1 LRPCGGLRLGLPQIS
16 VPAFPS
22 TYLTTDILRRDVDC
36 CRLNHFE
43 QNCTGCHGV
52 SGHGDGPAA
61 SSLPIKPADLSAR
74 TRLCTLQAT
83 SIGGYPMAFW
93 RRECRLLVRCSPKII
108 AGTSLIFSR
117 FCCRLPA
124 RVIEPKIQPGQY
136 WLGPPDFQVTDEDGK
151 THLLSDYQR
160 KSALLVALF
169 SCTQENIAQE
179 TRGLSNCLLPVS
191 GWPRLARKSS
201 WWRRAKFVSPSA
213 PLQLARS

>member
-1 LRPCGGLRLGLPQIS
+1 MAMDPRLR
-16 VPAFPS
+16 AYPS
-22 TYLTTDILRRDVDC
+22 SR
-36 CRLNHFE
+36 
-43 QNCTGCHGV
+43 
-52 SGHGDGPAA
+52 
-61 SSLPIKPADLSAR
+61 PIFRHR

-108 AGTSLIFSR
+108 AGTSLISRR
-117 FCCRLPA
+117 FCCRLPGA
-124 RVIEPKIQPGQY
+124 RHRTQDPARPV
-136 WLGPPDFQVTDEDGK
+136 LAGPPDFQVTDEDGK

-179 TRGLSNCLLPVS
+179 TARLEQLLAARE
-191 GWPRLARKSS
+191 RLAALGAKSS

-213 PLQLARS
+213 PLQLQDS